1 MRKLAV
7 LTILATLAA
16 CKPADKA
23 APDGDDGAVPTAPAM
38 PEAKADGP
46 AAANT
51 AVSLDGEG
59 LRFVD
64 RNNGKASL
72 LAFGVPR
79 AQAEAALAN
88 VAGKEDDRSTNE
100 ECGAGTMEF
109 TRYDAMT
116 LNFQGGKFVGWF
128 LGNENGASAY
138 STMSGIAIGTTR
150 AKAKESVSIVDVEDS
165 TLGEE
170 FSIGTGENT
179 IGGMFAEPGDAAKID
194 ALFAGTNCFFR

>member
-1 MRKLAV
+1 MRKFITVAMIGL
-7 LTILATLAA
+7 LAA
-16 CKPADKA
+16 CKPAADKA
-23 APDGDDGAVPTAPAM
+23 PADAEPAAPAV

-46 AAANT
+46 NAATT

-64 RNNGKASL
+64 KASGKTSL

-79 AQAEAALAN
+79 AQAEEALAR
-88 VAGKEDDRSTNE
+88 VAGKADDRSTNE

-109 TRYDAMT
+109 TRFDAMT
-116 LNFQGGKFVGWF
+116 LNFQDGKFVGWF
-128 LGNENGASAY
+128 LGNEPGADTY

-150 AKAKESVSIVDVEDS
+150 AKAKESVSIVDLEDS

-170 FSIGTGENT
+170 FSIGTGDHI
-179 IGGMFAEPGDAAKID
+179 IGGMFAEPGAAAKID
-194 ALFAGTNCFFR
+194 ALFAGDNCFFR